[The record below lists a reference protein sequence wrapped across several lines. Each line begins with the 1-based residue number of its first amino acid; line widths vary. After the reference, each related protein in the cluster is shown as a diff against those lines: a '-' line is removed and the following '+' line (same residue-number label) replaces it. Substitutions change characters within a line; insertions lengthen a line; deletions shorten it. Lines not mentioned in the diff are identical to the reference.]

1 MPSYEFSIQTH
12 HHHQEGHILHLKEQD
27 KGQSGVDDASN
38 VSIHHQ
44 YKSRDKACQLHL
56 HLHCP
61 GTTSR
66 PSDGLEDLQKLSR
79 SGVASYQLTEHS
91 MSKALLAKRTRSTA
105 GLRSSRT
112 GSRRTGRSHLIDHVP
127 ENLTYSMGRFMDEA
141 VPLFQVAQAPDD
153 QATKA
158 TCRPNGT
165 FGRRTTAQGCQTLT
179 QEEYNADDVLLEV
192 GSWTSESYHSAS
204 DLKEKGG
211 QDFGTLHG
219 C

>member
-1 MPSYEFSIQTH
+1 MPSYDFSIQTH
-12 HHHQEGHILHLKEQD
+12 HHHQEGHVLHLNEQD
-27 KGQSGVDDASN
+27 KGQFGVDDDASN

-44 YKSRDKACQLHL
+44 YKPRDKACQLHL

-66 PSDGLEDLQKLSR
+66 PSDGLDAFRKLSR
-79 SGVASYQLTEHS
+79 SGVASQRTTYQLTERS

-112 GSRRTGRSHLIDHVP
+112 GSRWTGRSRLIDHVP
-127 ENLTYSMGRFMDEA
+127 DNLTYSMGRFMDEA

-158 TCRPNGT
+158 TCQPNGT
-165 FGRRTTAQGCQTLT
+165 FGRRTTVQGCRTLT
-179 QEEYNADDVLLEV
+179 QEEYNADDILLEV
-192 GSWTSESYHSAS
+192 GSWTN
-204 DLKEKGG
+204 LKEKGG
-211 QDFGTLHG
+211 RDFGTLHG